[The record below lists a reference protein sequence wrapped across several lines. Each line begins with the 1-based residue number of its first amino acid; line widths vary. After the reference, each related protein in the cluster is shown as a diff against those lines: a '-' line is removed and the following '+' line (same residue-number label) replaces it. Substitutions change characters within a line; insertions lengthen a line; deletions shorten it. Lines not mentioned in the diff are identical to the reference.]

1 MSRDPSR
8 RRRHRAEPSNDAGP
22 ASSTMAPALD
32 GGLVGYR
39 LLRRIASGERADV
52 YLATAERGDPPATV
66 VAPAFA
72 PPPVDGAALDATLAP
87 PAPPLVVVRVYPAE
101 APSESVALEIEAMST
116 DADGTLPALYDVA
129 SLDDGRCCLAVE
141 RIGGVAVSRL
151 LTERTLSAG
160 EAVTILAPITVAVS
174 DLADRGF
181 VHTRLASSDVILD
194 DAGRPRLIGLGA
206 LRRIP
211 GHDRSAERAALI
223 RSGHTA
229 LAELVED
236 VAAAVR
242 PVGALDAAV
251 DLVRGRLDARPFE
264 RCEAELERRLF
275 ATAAPEAIAG
285 VDVRIRAA
293 RLPARIGSPAAMTT
307 GEAPNDDGTHDA
319 SSRAER
325 RRGIRGLLGL
335 SQLPDDFSA
344 RVATTLDAVPG
355 AGTRARVASAMRA
368 RRRALTVGGLVG
380 GGALVLMLTLV
391 PPATATDA
399 PQTAQRDRW
408 QTTDSAST
416 MGTNGADS
424 ASTAPMTDSSGG
436 DGAGELNPADEA
448 PRQDEPDG
456 GGAAGDDPVAA
467 TRWLLERRANCFE
480 TLDLGCLDEV
490 LQPASAIEAQDRA
503 AMLAARDGA
512 SGPDVGFDLET
523 LHVSS
528 EMGDAVLAAVMRASP
543 AREPASLLVVRGEAG
558 WRLRE
563 IFD

>member
-8 RRRHRAEPSNDAGP
+8 RRRHRAEPANDTGP
-22 ASSTMAPALD
+22 SSGTTTPALD

-39 LLRRIASGERADV
+39 FLRRIASGERADV
-52 YLATAERGDPPATV
+52 YLATAEPSDQPASP

-72 PPPVDGAALDATLAP
+72 PPPAGGAALDATFAP

-101 APSESVALEIEAMST
+101 ASSEAIALEIEAMST

-160 EAVTILAPITVAVS
+160 EAVTILAPIAVAVS
-174 DLADRGF
+174 ELAERGF
-181 VHTRLASSDVILD
+181 VHLRLASSDLILD
-194 DAGRPRLIGLGA
+194 DAGRPRLVGLGA

-211 GHDRSAERAALI
+211 GHGRSAERTALI
-223 RSGHTA
+223 RSGHAA

-251 DLVRGRLDARPFE
+251 DLIRGRLDARPFE

-275 ATAAPEAIAG
+275 AAAAPQPISG
-285 VDVRIRAA
+285 VDVRVRTA
-293 RLPARIGSPAAMTT
+293 RLPARIDSPVAATT
-307 GEAPNDDGTHDA
+307 DEAPNDDGTDA
-319 SSRAER
+319 ARSRPER
-325 RRGIRGLLGL
+325 ARGIRGLFGL
-335 SQLPDDFSA
+335 SQLPDELGA
-344 RVATTLDAVPG
+344 RVATTLDTVPG
-355 AGTRARVASAMRA
+355 GGTRARVVSALRA

-391 PPATATDA
+391 PPATATVAPEPTQGDA
-399 PQTAQRDRW
+399 S
-408 QTTDSAST
+408 QTTDAAST
-416 MGTNGADS
+416 SGAGGADP
-424 ASTAPMTDSSGG
+424 AANAAATGSGG
-436 DGAGELNPADEA
+436 GGEADQATSTEETPGPDA
-448 PRQDEPDG
+448 PDA
-456 GGAAGDDPVAA
+456 GAAGDDPVVA
-467 TRWLLERRANCFE
+467 TRWLLERRADCFA

-503 AMLAARDGA
+503 AMLAARDGGA
-512 SGPDVGFDLET
+512 GPDVGFDLET

-528 EMGDAVLAAVMRASP
+528 EMGDAVLAAVTRAAPGS
-543 AREPASLLVVRGEAG
+543 EPASLLVVRGEAG

>member
-8 RRRHRAEPSNDAGP
+8 RRRHRAEPSNDTDP
-22 ASSTMAPALD
+22 STSPTAPALA

-39 LLRRIASGERADV
+39 LLRRMARGERADV
-52 YLATAERGDPPATV
+52 YLATAEPADPADPS

-72 PPPVDGAALDATLAP
+72 PPPIGGVALDATLTP
-87 PAPPLVVVRVYPAE
+87 PAPALVVVRVYPPE
-101 APSESVALEIEAMST
+101 ASSEAIALEIEAMST

-151 LTERTLSAG
+151 LTERTLSVG

-174 DLADRGF
+174 ELAERGF
-181 VHTRLASSDVILD
+181 VHTRLASSDILVD
-194 DAGRPRLIGLGA
+194 DAGRPRLVGLGA

-211 GHDRSAERAALI
+211 GYERSAERTALI
-223 RSGHTA
+223 RSGHVA

-242 PVGALDAAV
+242 PVGALDGAV
-251 DLVRGRLDARPFE
+251 DLIRGRLDARPFE

-275 ATAAPEAIAG
+275 AAAVPQPIAG
-285 VDVRIRAA
+285 VDVRVRTA
-293 RLPARIGSPAAMTT
+293 RLPARIGAPVAAVT
-307 GEAPNDDGTHDA
+307 GEPPNDDGGGPARSHSA
-319 SSRAER
+319 
-325 RRGIRGLLGL
+325 RGRGLGRLLGL
-335 SQLPDDFSA
+335 SQLPDDLGS

-355 AGTRARVASAMRA
+355 AGTRARVASALRS

-399 PQTAQRDRW
+399 PETPKGDALA
-408 QTTDSAST
+408 TDAAST
-416 MGTNGADS
+416 SGANGADP
-424 ASTAPMTDSSGG
+424 AGNAPATGSGG
-436 DGAGELNPADEA
+436 DDGADQAAPTEVAPNPDAADA
-448 PRQDEPDG
+448 ADP
-456 GGAAGDDPVAA
+456 AGDDPVAA
-467 TRWLLERRANCFE
+467 TRWLLERRAECFE
-480 TLDLGCLDEV
+480 NLDLGCLDEV

-512 SGPDVGFDLET
+512 AGPDVGFDLET

-528 EMGDAVLAAVMRASP
+528 EMGDAVLAAVTRVAP
-543 AREPASLLVVRGEAG
+543 EREPASLLVVRGEAG

>member
-8 RRRHRAEPSNDAGP
+8 RRRHRAEPANETDPPRSEA
-22 ASSTMAPALD
+22 APALD

-39 LLRRIASGERADV
+39 FVRRIARGERADV
-52 YLATAERGDPPATV
+52 YLATAEPADPPPAV

-72 PPPVDGAALDATLAP
+72 PPAVGGAAQLDATFAP

-101 APSESVALEIEAMST
+101 ASSEAIALEIEAMST

-141 RIGGVAVSRL
+141 RIGGIAVSRL

-160 EAVTILAPITVAVS
+160 EAVTILAPIAVAVS
-174 DLADRGF
+174 ALAERGF
-181 VHTRLASSDVILD
+181 VHLRLASSDLILD

-206 LRRIP
+206 LQRLP
-211 GHDRSAERAALI
+211 GQERSAERTALI
-223 RSGHTA
+223 RSGHVA

-236 VAAAVR
+236 VAAAVH
-242 PVGALDAAV
+242 PVGALDAVV
-251 DLVRGRLDARPFE
+251 DLIRGRLDTRPFE

-275 ATAAPEAIAG
+275 AAAAPQPIAG
-285 VDVRIRAA
+285 IDVRVRNT
-293 RLPARIGSPAAMTT
+293 RLPARIGSPVATTT
-307 GEAPNDDGTHDA
+307 GEAPQDDGSSA
-319 SSRAER
+319 SSPSER
-325 RRGIRGLLGL
+325 RRGMRGLLGL
-335 SQLPDDFSA
+335 SQLPEDLGA

-355 AGTRARVASAMRA
+355 AGARARVVAAMRA
-368 RRRALTVGGLVG
+368 RRRALTVGGLIG

-399 PQTAQRDRW
+399 PETAQGDSS
-408 QTTDSAST
+408 QTTDAASSS
-416 MGTNGADS
+416 GANGADPAVNAAATGS
-424 ASTAPMTDSSGG
+424 DG
-436 DGAGELNPADEA
+436 GAGDDQETVTEVAPGPDEA
-448 PRQDEPDG
+448 DVA
-456 GGAAGDDPVAA
+456 GAAGDDPVAA
-467 TRWLLERRANCFE
+467 TRWLLERRAECFE

-490 LQPASAIEAQDRA
+490 LQPASALEAQDRS

-512 SGPDVGFDLET
+512 AGPDVGFDLET

-528 EMGDAVLAAVMRASP
+528 EMGDAVLAAVTRAGP
-543 AREPASLLVVRGEAG
+543 EREPASLLVVRGEAG